1 MSVLSTWGKKSI
13 LLCHLLP
20 LICPVNSEKKVTV
33 KTASTYKHF
42 EMNWVFSE
50 HVSQTPLQSML
61 TSHWSQATEP
71 KNSAGKDSDLMEMPE
86 MYYSASKRLSE
97 KWLFAICIMKHSSP
111 GKVKVAIFPTE
122 SSW

>member
-20 LICPVNSEKKVTV
+20 LICPVNSKKKSDCKNSQYLQALWDELSV
-33 KTASTYKHF
+33 
-42 EMNWVFSE
+42 SE